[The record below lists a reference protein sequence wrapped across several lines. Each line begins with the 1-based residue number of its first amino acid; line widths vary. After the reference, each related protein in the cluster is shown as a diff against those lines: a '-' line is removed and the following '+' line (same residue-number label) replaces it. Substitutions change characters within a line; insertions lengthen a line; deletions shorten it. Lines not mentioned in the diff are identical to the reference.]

1 MNKNIEKL
9 YCNYRVDKCEKSFQ
23 KFVVTSLIIF
33 KQDCISIG
41 HWEIS
46 SNIWKRV
53 DEWEKLS
60 RKSFAI
66 VYLCEQTLLLSQSVF
81 STRSV
86 WQCRITGNDRFLK
99 SLFHKSRV
107 VNEYPVNEELKKKK
121 KFNCTNQEIR
131 STGVKELKK
140 LKVFVL

>member
-1 MNKNIEKL
+1 MEKL

-41 HWEIS
+41 HREIS

-86 WQCRITGNDRFLK
+86 
-99 SLFHKSRV
+99 
-107 VNEYPVNEELKKKK
+107 
-121 KFNCTNQEIR
+121 
-131 STGVKELKK
+131 
-140 LKVFVL
+140 